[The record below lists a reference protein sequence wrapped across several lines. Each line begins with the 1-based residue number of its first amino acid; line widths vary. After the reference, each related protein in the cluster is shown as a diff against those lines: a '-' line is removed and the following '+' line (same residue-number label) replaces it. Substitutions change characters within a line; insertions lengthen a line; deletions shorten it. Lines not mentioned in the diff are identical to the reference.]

1 LTNELNQ
8 FKNQNKPVFADKET
22 MKMIIGSYFDKKKES
37 EGSTVNSQQSLNK
50 INDKTQSKGI
60 SIGGGGLIKKPPARP
75 TRASGEPEMPNL
87 ML

>member
-1 LTNELNQ
+1 
-8 FKNQNKPVFADKET
+8 
-22 MKMIIGSYFDKKKES
+22 MIIGSYFDKKKES

-50 INDKTQSKGI
+50 INDKTQSKG
-60 SIGGGGLIKKPPARP
+60 SRIGGGGLIKKPPARP